1 MNSIQQNMSN
11 EKDQDTLSQSDAR
24 GGGHR
29 RYRTPPNYQPF
40 ADRGGRGGIAQRRF
54 SPEEVNQQQLH
65 YQTNL
70 SRLEY
75 STIIHD
81 DTERDD
87 SSGNATQIRKPLS
100 LDQTDIEGGK
110 SSSVMDTSR
119 FGDNYFK
126 NLDGRNPQN
135 LSQISG
141 YSNVSLLID
150 PKEHLRQLKSPI
162 RDRLINYFAKGL
174 DTSKSQF
181 SPTS

>member
-1 MNSIQQNMSN
+1 
-11 EKDQDTLSQSDAR
+11 
-24 GGGHR
+24 
-29 RYRTPPNYQPF
+29 
-40 ADRGGRGGIAQRRF
+40 
-54 SPEEVNQQQLH
+54 LH

-87 SSGNATQIRKPLS
+87 SSENATQIRKPLS

-126 NLDGRNPQN
+126 NLDGRNP
-135 LSQISG
+135 
-141 YSNVSLLID
+141 
-150 PKEHLRQLKSPI
+150 
-162 RDRLINYFAKGL
+162 
-174 DTSKSQF
+174 
-181 SPTS
+181 